1 MIKKIFRQKNKILV
15 GLLSLFLLTSCGQS
29 EEKEAPEV
37 VNLEE
42 ESETKEAHE
51 SVDLDEIS
59 AFLYGKLDGQKLARN
74 YGEDTGWTNIEFSSD
89 GEFTGS
95 YMGKTSVDGFDG
107 GRNWKAQAYY
117 LGEEIHSSNFEGR
130 FTIVKQMNDYVYMM
144 KLEDFEIT
152 SEYGL
157 HDDIYFNVDFSIGMR
172 EDADYYLY
180 IPGTPGDL
188 MPGEDSRLDNSYK
201 REEATEDKSEGFIIW
216 EKYDDEV
223 FNQLGL

>member
-1 MIKKIFRQKNKILV
+1 MIEKIFRQKNKILV

-59 AFLYGKLDGQKLARN
+59 AFLYEKLDGQKLARN

-89 GEFTGS
+89 GKFTGS

-157 HDDIYFNVDFSIGMR
+157 HDDIYFNVDFAIGMR

>member
-1 MIKKIFRQKNKILV
+1 MIEKIFRQRNKILV
-15 GLLSLFLLTSCGQS
+15 GLLSISILTACGQV
-29 EEKEAPEV
+29 EEKQAPKV

-42 ESETKEAHE
+42 EKEKEKKAE
-51 SVDLDEIS
+51 VPLDELS
-59 AFLYGKLDGQKLARN
+59 EFLYEKLDGQKLARN

-89 GEFTGS
+89 GKFTGS

-117 LGEEIHSSNFEGR
+117 LGEEIHSSDFEGR

-144 KLEDFEIT
+144 KLEDFKIT

-157 HDDIYFNVDFSIGMR
+157 HDDIYFNVDFALGMR
-172 EDADYYLY
+172 ENADYYLY

>member
-1 MIKKIFRQKNKILV
+1 MIKRIYRQKNKILL

-42 ESETKEAHE
+42 ESETKEAEE
-51 SVDLDEIS
+51 SVELDEIS
-59 AFLYGKLDGQKLARN
+59 AFLYEKLDGQKLARN

-89 GEFTGS
+89 GKFTGS

-117 LGEEIHSSNFEGR
+117 LGEEIHSSDFEGR

-157 HDDIYFNVDFSIGMR
+157 HDDIYFNVDFAIGMR

>member
-1 MIKKIFRQKNKILV
+1 MIKRIYRQKNKILL

-59 AFLYGKLDGQKLARN
+59 AFLYEKLVGQKLARN

-89 GEFTGS
+89 GKFTGS

-157 HDDIYFNVDFSIGMR
+157 HDDIYFNVDFAIGMR

>member
-1 MIKKIFRQKNKILV
+1 MIKRIYRQKNKILL

-42 ESETKEAHE
+42 ESETKEAEE

-59 AFLYGKLDGQKLARN
+59 AFLYEKLDGQKLARN

-117 LGEEIHSSNFEGR
+117 LGEEIHSSDFEGR

-157 HDDIYFNVDFSIGMR
+157 HDDIYFNVDFAIGMR

>member
-1 MIKKIFRQKNKILV
+1 MIEKIFRQRNKILV
-15 GLLSLFLLTSCGQS
+15 GLLSISILTACGQV
-29 EEKEAPEV
+29 EEKQAPKV

-42 ESETKEAHE
+42 EKEKEKKAE
-51 SVDLDEIS
+51 VPLDELS
-59 AFLYGKLDGQKLARN
+59 EFLYGKLDGQKLARN

-89 GEFTGS
+89 GKFTGS

-157 HDDIYFNVDFSIGMR
+157 HDDIYFNVDFAIGMR

-223 FNQLGL
+223 FNQLSL

>member
-1 MIKKIFRQKNKILV
+1 MIKRIYRQKNKILL

-29 EEKEAPEV
+29 EEKEASEV

-42 ESETKEAHE
+42 ESETKEARE

-59 AFLYGKLDGQKLARN
+59 AFLYEKLDGQKLARN

-89 GEFTGS
+89 GKFTGS

-157 HDDIYFNVDFSIGMR
+157 HDDIYFNVDFAIGMR

>member
-1 MIKKIFRQKNKILV
+1 MIEKIFRQRNKILV
-15 GLLSLFLLTSCGQS
+15 GLLSISILTACGQV
-29 EEKEAPEV
+29 EEKQAPKV

-42 ESETKEAHE
+42 EKEKEKKAE
-51 SVDLDEIS
+51 VPLDELS
-59 AFLYGKLDGQKLARN
+59 EFLYEKLDGQKLARN

-89 GEFTGS
+89 GKFTGS

-157 HDDIYFNVDFSIGMR
+157 HDDIYFNVDFAIGMR

>member
-1 MIKKIFRQKNKILV
+1 MIKRIYRQKNKILL

-29 EEKEAPEV
+29 EEKEASEV

-59 AFLYGKLDGQKLARN
+59 AFLYEKLDGQKLARN

-89 GEFTGS
+89 GKFTGS

-157 HDDIYFNVDFSIGMR
+157 HDDIYFNVDFAIGMR

>member
-1 MIKKIFRQKNKILV
+1 MIEKIFRQKNKILV
-15 GLLSLFLLTSCGQS
+15 GLLSISILTACGQV
-29 EEKEAPEV
+29 EEKQAPKV

-42 ESETKEAHE
+42 EKEKEKKNEPTLEALSE
-51 SVDLDEIS
+51 
-59 AFLYGKLDGQKLARN
+59 FLYEKLDGQKLVRN
-74 YGEDTGWTNIEFSSD
+74 YGEDTGWTNLELGPD
-89 GEFTGS
+89 GTFEGS

-107 GRNWKAQAYY
+107 GRNWKAAAYY
-117 LGEEIHSSNFEGR
+117 LGEEIHSSDFKGR
-130 FTIVKQMNDYVYMM
+130 FTIVKQINDYVYMM

-157 HDDIYFNVDFSIGMR
+157 HDDIYFNVDFAIGMR

>member
-1 MIKKIFRQKNKILV
+1 MIKRIYRKKNKILL

-59 AFLYGKLDGQKLARN
+59 AFLYEKLDGQKLARN

-117 LGEEIHSSNFEGR
+117 LGEEIHSSDFEGR

-157 HDDIYFNVDFSIGMR
+157 HDDIYFNVDFAIGMR

>member
-1 MIKKIFRQKNKILV
+1 
-15 GLLSLFLLTSCGQS
+15 
-29 EEKEAPEV
+29 
-37 VNLEE
+37 
-42 ESETKEAHE
+42 
-51 SVDLDEIS
+51 
-59 AFLYGKLDGQKLARN
+59 
-74 YGEDTGWTNIEFSSD
+74 
-89 GEFTGS
+89 
-95 YMGKTSVDGFDG
+95 MGNTAADGFDG
-107 GRNWKAQAYY
+107 GRNWKAEAYY

-157 HDDIYFNVDFSIGMR
+157 YDDIYFNVDFALGIR
-172 EDADYYLY
+172 EDVDYYLY

>member
-1 MIKKIFRQKNKILV
+1 MIKRIYRQKNKILL

-42 ESETKEAHE
+42 ESETKEAEE

-59 AFLYGKLDGQKLARN
+59 AFLYEKLDGQKLARN

-89 GEFTGS
+89 GKFTGS

-117 LGEEIHSSNFEGR
+117 LGEEIHSSDFEGR

-157 HDDIYFNVDFSIGMR
+157 HDDIYFNVDFAIGMR

>member
-1 MIKKIFRQKNKILV
+1 M
-15 GLLSLFLLTSCGQS
+15 TSCGQS

-42 ESETKEAHE
+42 ESETKEADE

-59 AFLYGKLDGQKLARN
+59 TFLYEKLDGQKLLRN

-117 LGEEIHSSNFEGR
+117 LGEEIHSSDFEGR

-157 HDDIYFNVDFSIGMR
+157 HDDIYFNVDFAIGMR

>member
-1 MIKKIFRQKNKILV
+1 MIEKIFRQKNKILV

-59 AFLYGKLDGQKLARN
+59 AFLYEKLDGQKLARN

-89 GEFTGS
+89 GKFTGS

-157 HDDIYFNVDFSIGMR
+157 HDDIYFNVDFAIGMR

-188 MPGEDSRLDNSYK
+188 MPGEDSSLDNSYK